1 MEDKSR
7 GWLFRKR
14 YILGTALIAGVI
26 VGQYLPDFWNG
37 FGGGSTPSVG
47 IGDPKTGTPG
57 ELTDGSADKT
67 TDTDTDKPAEDDIKL
82 PAEVPPVT
90 KVVIDDRSYFIR
102 SADGDRPVE
111 IAEVIALTKAAAGD
125 ANGIRVIVYR
135 KGTSRPSAEHAL
147 QDAFNEAKIS
157 ETAIFWVPT
166 TTQ

>member
-14 YILGTALIAGVI
+14 NILGAALIAGII
-26 VGQYLPDFWNG
+26 VGQYLPNFWNG
-37 FGGGSTPSVG
+37 FGGGSTVGVG
-47 IGDPKTGTPG
+47 IGDPAPATQG
-57 ELTDGSADKT
+57 EPSEATSV
-67 TDTDTDKPAEDDIKL
+67 KPAEDDVKPL
-82 PAEVPPVT
+82 TDVPPVT

-111 IAEVIALTKAAAGD
+111 IAEVIALTKAATGD

-135 KGTSRPSAEHAL
+135 KGTSRPSAENAL

-157 ETAIFWVPT
+157 DKAVFWVPT
-166 TTQ
+166 TTN